1 MKSIFSIHAKG
12 TNLLISALLISSS
25 VLIAN
30 APTAIAQY
38 RPRYPDYGN
47 PGMPGMPGM
56 PAPSLNGVW
65 RVNWQVNGNHTSGR
79 LYMQGNQGILRLR
92 VRDRYGNMERIEQT
106 MFLSPRRDG
115 FALRGRNP
123 MFTSTGMPVPSYF
136 RIRQT
141 PNGWM
146 VTTCDDNRNCAPVMM
161 QYLGS
166 DTVN

>member
-1 MKSIFSIHAKG
+1 MKSIFPIHAKG

-30 APTAIAQY
+30 APVAIAQY
-38 RPRYPDYGN
+38 GSRYPYPN
-47 PGMPGMPGM
+47 PGMPAPT
-56 PAPSLNGVW
+56 PSLNGVW
-65 RVNWQVNGNHTSGR
+65 RVNWQVNGNYTSGR
-79 LYMQGNQGILRLR
+79 LYMQGNRGILRLR

-115 FALRGRNP
+115 FALRGGNP
-123 MFTSTGMPVPSYF
+123 IFTSTGIPVPNYL

-146 VTTCDDNRNCAPVMM
+146 VTTCDDNRNCVPAMM
-161 QYLGS
+161 QYIGS
-166 DTVN
+166 ETVY